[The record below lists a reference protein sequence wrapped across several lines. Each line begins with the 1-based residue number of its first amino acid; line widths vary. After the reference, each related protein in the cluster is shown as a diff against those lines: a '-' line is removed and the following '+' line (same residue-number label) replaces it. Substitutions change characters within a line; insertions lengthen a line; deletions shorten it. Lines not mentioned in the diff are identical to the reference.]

1 MDETVRIVIKLIGL
15 LIMFAGVIF
24 IFDARKLGKK
34 WFSFSDRNEAAK
46 VLKIVGFIIAII
58 GGIIIALI

>member
-24 IFDARKLGKK
+24 TFDARKLGKK
-34 WFSFSDRNEAAK
+34 CFSFSDRNEAAK
-46 VLKIVGFIIAII
+46 ILKIVGFVVAII